1 MRSLF
6 GLLKLYKNGQL
17 NKPNILHYLNKEEY
31 FMISF
36 PENAFSIKTG
46 NVRLGISK
54 ELMKKVPNTKKL
66 LTFKIPNILKIKNSY
81 IQKIPILSM
90 YDGKYFKIRY
100 ILSRKKEILNL
111 D

>member
-1 MRSLF
+1 
-6 GLLKLYKNGQL
+6 
-17 NKPNILHYLNKEEY
+17 
-31 FMISF
+31 
-36 PENAFSIKTG
+36 
-46 NVRLGISK
+46 
-54 ELMKKVPNTKKL
+54 MKKVPNTKKL

-100 ILSRKKEILNL
+100 ILSRKKKILNL